1 MARRTWTNETVICAI
16 QDYYRQGRL
25 AKVRNEDCGL
35 YLAAAKRFGTW
46 HKALIAAGI
55 TPTRQSWPRE
65 RVIAEIIDRHRRGLP
80 LTCARKES
88 SLRGAAVRHF
98 GSWHAAVLAAGFEAR
113 PRRRWDQQQVLQE
126 LQDRHVRGRTI
137 SSKADVALYAAAKRQ
152 FGSWHDAL
160 VAAGLRVGERP
171 KPHIRWSRELIIR
184 ELREFHRQKWRVAD
198 LTWVNSRLCSATKR
212 FFGGRH
218 NAFVAAGLMDGVLD
232 K

>member
-98 GSWHAAVLAAGFEAR
+98 GSWHAAVLAAGLVIPGGAR
-113 PRRRWDQQQVLQE
+113 SLAWT
-126 LQDRHVRGRTI
+126 GC
-137 SSKADVALYAAAKRQ
+137 VAYMVAFAAITMTLAFVTLWLHGNPVPHLAYGEQ
-152 FGSWHDAL
+152 GAGDAIPPNTAL
-160 VAAGLRVGERP
+160 VFEI
-171 KPHIRWSRELIIR
+171 HLIDI
-184 ELREFHRQKWRVAD
+184 K
-198 LTWVNSRLCSATKR
+198 S
-212 FFGGRH
+212 
-218 NAFVAAGLMDGVLD
+218 
-232 K
+232 